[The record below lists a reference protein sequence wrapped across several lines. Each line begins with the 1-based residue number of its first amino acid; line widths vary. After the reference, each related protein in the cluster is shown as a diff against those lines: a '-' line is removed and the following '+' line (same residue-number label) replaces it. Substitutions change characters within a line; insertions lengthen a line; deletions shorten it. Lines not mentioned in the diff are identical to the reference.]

1 MLLYFQEPDQTELLN
16 NLSRSTTDLRTFEV
30 GSTIALQL
38 STLNPQTETYR
49 NQDIYHRISLE
60 TCGSV
65 EISCL
70 KYERVPPNVLRE
82 VWDVTEVWKCFVE
95 WDNVSGQCPLAQAL
109 HQNWNE
115 HVKELRQEGWCC
127 GGGAPRGGSA
137 NTGRLDCRP
146 HASHFPLYTALDLTV
161 VYRFLTD
168 HLEELVGGWW
178 GGGAHLAKCI
188 NWSGQGE
195 RARRK
200 GRGSKWRITTKQER
214 RPPGR
219 TKTL

>member
-30 GSTIALQL
+30 GRTIALQL
-38 STLNPQTETYR
+38 FTLNPQTETYR

-115 HVKELRQEGWCC
+115 HVKELRQEGWCLE
-127 GGGAPRGGSA
+127 GGGLPGV
-137 NTGRLDCRP
+137 GRQTLAVLTADRT
-146 HASHFPLYTALDLTV
+146 PLISLCTQHWIWLLFIDSWRTTLRSSWV
-161 VYRFLTD
+161 D
-168 HLEELVGGWW
+168 GE
-178 GGGAHLAKCI
+178 GGAHLAKCI